1 MIKTRADYVKV
12 ASYEGKKG
20 EVKKVVLLYSGGLDT
35 SVILK
40 WIQDEY
46 KAEVIAL
53 TIDIGQQAEN
63 LEEIRQKALKLGA
76 LKAFVIDAK
85 DEFANDY
92 LSKGIKANANYQE
105 GYHLA
110 TPMGRPLLAKWAVEI
125 AEKEGADAIAHGCTG
140 KGNDQVRIEGTALAL
155 NPNIK
160 IIAPVREWSMGRDE
174 ELEYAKKYHIP
185 VSQTAERI
193 YSYDDNMWGISGEG
207 GEIENPE
214 LVPPLE
220 KILQVCS
227 LPSKA
232 SDKPERITLEFFK
245 GIPVRLN
252 KKSMKL
258 SDLIIT
264 LNKIAAK
271 HSVGISIHIE
281 DRVIGLKIRDVY
293 EMPAAT
299 TIIEAHRNLEKYVST
314 RWENKFK
321 PIVDAEWACM
331 CYSGLWYEPLMEDLN
346 AYIDHVNQK
355 VTGEVV
361 MELYKGV
368 ARVLALKAPSG
379 IFDEKLATFMKSE
392 LFNQNASPGFIELWS
407 LQMKMAKR
415 AEQCALLSIG
425 RIKNKKRLLPVAKA
439 LADLDFKLFATEG
452 THKFLKK
459 NGVETVLLY
468 KISEK
473 DKKPNIS
480 EYLEQDRFD
489 LIINIPTD
497 SKRKEKTDGQI
508 IREKAI
514 QKGAV
519 LVTEPQVAEAL
530 IKRLKKKKR

>member
-1 MIKTRADYVKV
+1 MQRSNYIKV

-20 EVKKVVLLYSGGLDT
+20 EIKKVVLLYSGGLDT

-40 WIQDEY
+40 WIQEEY
-46 KAEVIAL
+46 QAKVIAL
-53 TIDIGQQAEN
+53 TVDIGQQAEN

-85 DEFANDY
+85 DEFADEY
-92 LSKGIKANANYQE
+92 IARGIKANANYQE

-174 ELEYAKKYHIP
+174 ELEYAKKHQIP
-185 VSQTAERI
+185 VSQTVERI

-207 GEIENPE
+207 GEIESPE

-227 LPSKA
+227 LPTKA
-232 SDKPERITLEFFK
+232 PAKPERITLEFFK

-252 KKSMKL
+252 KKSIKL
-258 SDLIIT
+258 ANLIIT
-264 LNKIAAK
+264 LNKIAAR
-271 HSVGISIHIE
+271 HGVGISIHIE
-281 DRVIGLKIRDVY
+281 DRVVGLKIRDVY
-293 EMPAAT
+293 EMPAAAA
-299 TIIEAHRNLEKYVST
+299 IIEAHRNLEKYVST

-321 PIVDAEWACM
+321 PIVDAEWGHM
-331 CYSGLWYEPLMEDLN
+331 CYSGLWYEPLMDDLN
-346 AYIDHVNQK
+346 AYIDNVNQK
-355 VTGEVV
+355 VTGEVT
-361 MELYKGV
+361 MELYKGI
-368 ARVLALKAPSG
+368 ARVLALKAPSS

-392 LFNQNASPGFIELWS
+392 LFNQNASPGFIELWT

-415 AEQCALLSIG
+415 AERCALLSIG
-425 RIKNKKRLLPVAKA
+425 KPKNKKRLLPVAKA

-452 THKFLKK
+452 TQKFLEK
-459 NGVETVLLY
+459 NGVKTVLLY

-473 DKKPNIS
+473 NKKPNIS

-489 LIINIPTD
+489 LIINIPTN
-497 SKRKEKTDGQI
+497 SQKKEKTDGQI
-508 IREKAI
+508 IRETAI
-514 QKGAV
+514 QKGTV
-519 LVTEPQVAEAL
+519 LITEPQVAKAL
-530 IKRLKKKKR
+530 IEGLKKKKR